1 MSCIDSSVSL
11 SKEKESDD
19 DQEDF
24 EISNRKEISYE
35 KIGRK
40 PTNKRKNKGAEVN
53 LDNQD
58 RKRSKNN
65 KTNLEDTIQKWLEKQ
80 ETRQIEAD
88 KRKEEQRL
96 ELLQMKQQSDMM
108 LFGLLNNL
116 TNCLSGRSNNQS
128 GSNSFMNQGI
138 IIIIFVNFYALQ
150 IQIQTLIYTI
160 RHMLCITNPNSNFD
174 LRYMLYVTRYKSKF
188 KLYML
193 YVTHYILYVQN
204 SNLI

>member
-1 MSCIDSSVSL
+1 MSCIDS
-11 SKEKESDD
+11 EKESDD

-128 GSNSFMNQGI
+128 GSNSGI

-160 RHMLCITNPNSNFD
+160 RYMLCITNPNSNFD
-174 LRYMLYVTRYKSKF
+174 LRYTLYVTRYKSKF

-193 YVTHYILYVQN
+193 YVTHYILCVQN